1 MTYDVIG
8 VPVAQ
13 AGRLAGPEHGALDLM
28 LKQNEVHQQMLEVSL
43 DGLSSKR

>member
-43 DGLSSKR
+43 SNKR